1 MATATTN
8 KLPEFATKPQD
19 NTFDEEIID
28 KSSELEET
36 GFVPNTTIRS
46 SQMNTYMKM
55 MIESLRGIVDGLY
68 RQAAAQGE
76 IKANSTAQEWQD
88 YIQKGL
94 TDLITKTKVN
104 NVVHADEATNVDAIT
119 NNDSGNNA
127 NVKFSIGDQSF
138 SKTVNNV
145 ANANACSGNAA
156 SATKLQ
162 NARTINISG
171 DAAGTAQS
179 FDGTANVTI
188 PIDVKKSAA
197 LDSTNIG
204 DATHPVYF
212 NNEGKPV
219 KVNQKI
225 ANDTSGKAD
234 TAGTADKAIKLQTSR
249 TISIAGDA
257 TGSASFD
264 GSANTTITV
273 DVNHA
278 AALDSKNIGSS
289 TNPVYIDANGKP
301 RATGSSLSKSIT
313 GNAGTATKLQTP
325 RNIALTGDVVGNAN
339 FDGSGNIAIETS
351 TTIANAKSMVTNTGV
366 LLNAGGQQRPVYF
379 SNGVPTQV
387 NMFREVGQYYLTR
400 TSTGKYE
407 KSAIPDTSHFL
418 AFVEIGV
425 DIGDIYLS
433 GLAEFKDGIIQGMM
447 SGSFMFNQT
456 GSGSSVAFINTLV
469 YGMKSDSKI
478 VVQGQVVNFD
488 GSISN
493 VISYNFIRIT
503 KLYQID

>member
-1 MATATTN
+1 MATTTTN
-8 KLPEFATKPQD
+8 KLPEFATEPQD

-46 SQMNTYMKM
+46 SQINTYMKM

-76 IKANSTAQEWQD
+76 IKANSTAQDWQN

-94 TDLITKTKVN
+94 TDLITKTKVSN
-104 NVVHADEATNVDAIT
+104 AIHADEATNVDAIT

-162 NARTINISG
+162 NARTLNISG
-171 DAAGTAQS
+171 DATGTAQS

-197 LDSTNIG
+197 LDSINVG

-219 KVNQKI
+219 EVNQKI

-234 TAGTADKAIKLQTSR
+234 TAGTADEAIKLQTPR
-249 TISIAGDA
+249 TISIVGDA

-264 GSANTTITV
+264 GSVDATITV

-289 TNPVYIDANGKP
+289 INPVYIDVNGKP
-301 RATGSSLSKSIT
+301 QATGSSLSKSIT

-339 FDGSGNIAIETS
+339 FDGSSNIEIETS
-351 TTIANAKSMVTNTGV
+351 TTLVNAKSMVTDTGD

-379 SNGVPTQV
+379 SNGKPTQV
-387 NMFREVGQYYLTR
+387 EMFRSVGMYQLIQ
-400 TSTGKYE
+400 TSTGNYKIP
-407 KSAIPDTSHFL
+407 AISDTSYFL
-418 AFVEIGV
+418 AFVEIGFES
-425 DIGDIYLS
+425 GDIVLS
-433 GLAEFKDGIIQGMM
+433 GLAEFNNGVIKGMM
-447 SGSFMFNQT
+447 SGNFITNQT
-456 GSGSSVAFINTLV
+456 GSGSSTAFINTLV
-469 YGMKSDSKI
+469 FGMRSSKEII
-478 VVQGQVVNFD
+478 VEGQAVTFS
-488 GSISN
+488 GSISAD
-493 VISYNFIRIT
+493 VSYEFIRIT
-503 KLYQID
+503 KLYQIR

>member
-1 MATATTN
+1 MATTITN
-8 KLPEFATKPQD
+8 KLPEFATEPQD
-19 NTFDEEIID
+19 NTFDTEIID

-76 IKANSTAQEWQD
+76 IKANSTAQDWQN

-104 NVVHADEATNVDAIT
+104 NATHADEATNVDAIT
-119 NNDSGNNA
+119 NNDSGSNA
-127 NVKFSIGDQSF
+127 NVKFSIGDKSF

-145 ANANACSGNAA
+145 ANANACSGNAD

-162 NARTINISG
+162 TARTINING
-171 DAAGTAQS
+171 DATGTAQS

-197 LDSTNIG
+197 LDSVNIG

-212 NNEGKPV
+212 DANGKPV

-234 TAGTADKAIKLQTSR
+234 TAGTADEAIKLQTSR

-264 GSANTTITV
+264 GSANATITV
-273 DVNHA
+273 DVKTA
-278 AALDSKNIGSS
+278 AALDSKSIGSS
-289 TNPVYIDANGKP
+289 TNPVYIDADGKP
-301 RATGSSLSKSIT
+301 QATGNTLDKSIT
-313 GNAGTATKLQTP
+313 RNASTATKLQTP
-325 RNIALTGDVVGNAN
+325 RNIALTGDVIGNAN
-339 FDGSGNIAIETS
+339 FDGSSNIEIETS
-351 TTIANAKSMVTNTGV
+351 STITNAKSMVND
-366 LLNAGGQQRPVYF
+366 AGGLLGVGGLQKPVYF
-379 SNGVPTQV
+379 VNGKPVKV
-387 NMFREVGQYYLTR
+387 NMFKNLGTLNLTKQ
-400 TSTGKYE
+400 SNGKYTTTI
-407 KSAIPDTSHFL
+407 SDGTHYL
-418 AFVEIGV
+418 AFVEV
-425 DIGDIYLS
+425 GDENGNIYLS
-433 GLAEFKDGIIQGMM
+433 GIAEFNSAVTVGMM
-447 SGSFMFNQT
+447 SGSFMLNQT
-456 GSGSSVAFINTLV
+456 GSGSTTAFVNTIIYCTKNPPV
-469 YGMKSDSKI
+469 I
-478 VVQGQVVNFD
+478 HVEGQAVNFD
-488 GSISN
+488 GTISN
-493 VISYNFIRIT
+493 AVNYKFIRIT